1 MATDTIVSGGTLTL
15 SQPLTSGTNVE
26 FLNDAGDSGVLNLK
40 AGAVRITT
48 VVSGGTVSLAS
59 ATIGGAI
66 ENFLPGDQITLQSLA
81 TFYTE
86 LDFAANAAAEN
97 ASFANDITFAA
108 LSGDEIFILPGG
120 TVETSV
126 GTPFQ
131 LDGNTKIIIDE
142 IADAVF
148 GTAAANSTI
157 TLSFAQRTNPN
168 SNHPFIDGVITASTA
183 INPCFCAGTRILTI
197 KGEIAVEALRVGDTV
212 ITHGGEERRIIWIGR
227 RDLDVS
233 RHPRPESVRPVIVEP
248 EALADGVP
256 ARRLALSPDHALY
269 MDGVL
274 VPVRELIN
282 GRTIYPDQDAKL
294 VRYYHVEL
302 VTHDILLAE
311 GAAAESFLDTGHRGV
326 FDNSGEPLE
335 LHPDLMQARRE
346 AEGCADLCLGGETL
360 AAIRR
365 RLAQR
370 QTRQKMSGGQGAG
383 R

>member
-1 MATDTIVSGGTLTL
+1 
-15 SQPLTSGTNVE
+15 
-26 FLNDAGDSGVLNLK
+26 
-40 AGAVRITT
+40 
-48 VVSGGTVSLAS
+48 
-59 ATIGGAI
+59 
-66 ENFLPGDQITLQSLA
+66 
-81 TFYTE
+81 
-86 LDFAANAAAEN
+86 
-97 ASFANDITFAA
+97 
-108 LSGDEIFILPGG
+108 
-120 TVETSV
+120 
-126 GTPFQ
+126 
-131 LDGNTKIIIDE
+131 
-142 IADAVF
+142 
-148 GTAAANSTI
+148 
-157 TLSFAQRTNPN
+157 
-168 SNHPFIDGVITASTA
+168 
-183 INPCFCAGTRILTI
+183 
-197 KGEIAVEALRVGDTV
+197 
-212 ITHGGEERRIIWIGR
+212 
-227 RDLDVS
+227 
-233 RHPRPESVRPVIVEP
+233 
-248 EALADGVP
+248 VP